1 MVPSDKPEDSRREE
15 QPRRGERMDRDRRFR
30 VEENVFYE
38 AGGWTEY
45 RRLILSEL
53 ERINAALHEIDEK
66 IDDKLVAEVARLK
79 VEVGMLQVRS
89 GIWGAI
95 AGIITTLSF
104 ILAALLGG
112 KGILGGH

>member
-1 MVPSDKPEDSRREE
+1 MAANDKPEDGHREDRRREDD
-15 QPRRGERMDRDRRFR
+15 RRDRRFR
-30 VEENVFYE
+30 SEENVFYE

-53 ERINAALHEIDEK
+53 ERINKALHEIDEK
-66 IDDKLVAEVARLK
+66 IDDKLIGEVAKLK
-79 VEVGMLQVRS
+79 VDVGMLQVRS

-95 AGIITTLSF
+95 AGIVTTVSF